1 MEKRQAIVFGG
12 SGFLGSHVAD
22 ALQDSGYKVRIFDV
36 LPSPYLR
43 EGQEMIVGDILDA
56 QAVCQ
61 AAKGCDVVYQFA
73 GMADIAE
80 AHENPVTVAS
90 LNIMGTLH
98 ALEAARINGAQ
109 RFIFAS
115 TVYVFSDRGSFY
127 RASKQSAERFVE
139 AYRERYGLTYT
150 ILRYGSLYG
159 RRADERNF
167 IHKVINQALSEGKV
181 RYQGTGQELR
191 EYIHVAD
198 AARLS
203 VKALDDSYKNQ
214 HLILTGIEK
223 LRIEELFTMLREM
236 LGGKLD
242 IEFDKLA
249 MPTHYT
255 ITPYTFSPTI
265 GHKMTSQD
273 FTDVGQGLLDCLAE
287 AHQKTS
293 SHLYPRLDW
302 LVDDDY
308 REMGK

>member
-1 MEKRQAIVFGG
+1 MEKRRAIVFGG

-22 ALQDSGYKVRIFDV
+22 ALQDGGYQVCVFDV
-36 LPSPYLR
+36 VKSPYLR
-43 EGQEMIVGDILDA
+43 EGQEMVVGDILDA
-56 QAVCQ
+56 EAVCN

-80 AHENPVTVAS
+80 AHENPVRVAS

-98 ALEAARINGAQ
+98 ALEAARVNGAR

-139 AYRERYGLTYT
+139 AYRERYGLAYT

-159 RRADERNF
+159 RRADDRNF
-167 IHKVINQALSEGKV
+167 IHRMVHQALAEGRV

-191 EYIHVAD
+191 EYIHVTD

-203 VKALDDSYKNQ
+203 VEALNDAYANQ
-214 HLILTGIEK
+214 HLILTGVEK
-223 LRIEELFTMLREM
+223 LKIEELFTMLREM

-242 IEFDKLA
+242 FEFNKLEL
-249 MPTHYT
+249 PTHYT

-265 GHKMTSQD
+265 GRKMTSQN
-273 FTDVGQGLLDCLAE
+273 FTDVGQGLLDCLGE

-293 SHLYPRLDW
+293 SHLYPSLDW

-308 REMGK
+308 REKGK